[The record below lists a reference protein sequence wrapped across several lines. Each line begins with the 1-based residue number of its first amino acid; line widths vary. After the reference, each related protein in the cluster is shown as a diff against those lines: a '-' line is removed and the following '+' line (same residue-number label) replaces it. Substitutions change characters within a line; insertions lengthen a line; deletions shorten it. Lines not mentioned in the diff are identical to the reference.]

1 VPEDISIV
9 GFDDIELS
17 QFAQPPLTTIR
28 LPRTELGRIAFDALF
43 RILRGD
49 SHKGTEYRIE
59 THLVVRSSTSAAR
72 SLQGSRNTESAAIER
87 G

>member
-1 VPEDISIV
+1 V

-28 LPRTELGRIAFDALF
+28 LPRTELGRIAFEALF

-49 SHKGTEYRIE
+49 SQKGAEYRIE
-59 THLVVRSSTSAAR
+59 THLVVRSSTSTAR
-72 SLQGSRNTESAAIER
+72 SSQSSRSLETVAVER